1 MREHTLQAQPYPG
14 ERHEKAW
21 GHELWII
28 NAEKYC
34 GKLLVFKKDKEF
46 SMHFHLLKDE
56 AWYINK
62 GKFEFK
68 YIDTETS
75 EEYSQE
81 VTVGDCI
88 HLLPGQPHQ
97 MLALTEG
104 ATIFEVSTQHFD
116 SDSYRVNQEHHN
128 YLKKIIISILKNTMI
143 LIEIGR
149 NFIKYFVY

>member
-1 MREHTLQAQPYPG
+1 MRDHTLEAMPYKG
-14 ERHEKAW
+14 DIHKKAW

-28 NAEKYC
+28 NDEKYC
-34 GKLLVFKKDKEF
+34 GKLLVFKKNKEF

-56 AWYINK
+56 AWYVSK

-68 YIDTETS
+68 YIDTESS
-75 EEYSQE
+75 EEYSIE
-81 VTVGDCI
+81 VNEGDCI

-116 SDSYRVNQEHHN
+116 SDSYRVKPGASQLPKEDDYEHSES
-128 YLKKIIISILKNTMI
+128 YYDT
-143 LIEIGR
+143 ER
-149 NFIKYFVY
+149 NK

>member
-1 MREHTLQAQPYPG
+1 MREHTIQAQPYPG

-21 GHELWII
+21 GHELWIV
-28 NAEKYC
+28 NNEKYC

-56 AWYINK
+56 AWYISK
-62 GKFEFK
+62 GKFEYK

-75 EEYSQE
+75 KEYSLSVSE
-81 VTVGDCI
+81 GDCI

-97 MLALTEG
+97 MKALTEG

-116 SDSYRVNQEHHN
+116 SDSYRVKPGDSQAPKEDDIEHSE
-128 YLKKIIISILKNTMI
+128 YYWDT
-143 LIEIGR
+143 ER
-149 NFIKYFVY
+149 NK